1 MPRKTVKAPAPA
13 PRAKTVQE
21 VLDFYETYHVNKTA
35 APGQSLLRIG
45 YLRRHFADM
54 TGPEIGPKA
63 LMDYEVKR
71 RLGKIGRGY
80 KSSGTLRN
88 DFVTLKAAF
97 NFAMEHRL
105 VGRDEIPII
114 RLPEQSRPRE
124 RYLEDDELDKL
135 VQAAAAQRKIPRMTR
150 LERLIWIMMETGS
163 RRGAVEELTWDRV
176 DLANGVIDFRDPA
189 KRATK
194 KRRVPVPISDRLKP
208 VLQRAYDERWP
219 GCKYVL
225 DRPTP
230 QLGAAF
236 RALARDL
243 GWFDVIPHTLRHTW
257 ATHAARNGV
266 SLENIALVLGN
277 SIEVVVMTYRHLQP
291 EWLRS
296 AVNFRSNGPKVV
308 K

>member
-194 KRRVPVPISDRLKP
+194 KRRVPVPISDRLRP
-208 VLQRAYDERWP
+208 VLQRAYDERWQ
-219 GCKYVL
+219 GSRFVL
-225 DRPTP
+225 DRPLP
-230 QLGAAF
+230 QLGPAF
-236 RALARDL
+236 RTLARDL
-243 GWFDVIPHTLRHTW
+243 GWFDVVPHTLRHTW
-257 ATHAARNGV
+257 ATHAARSGV
-266 SLENIALVLGN
+266 SLENIAIVLGN
-277 SIEVVVMTYRHLQP
+277 SIEVAERTYRHLQP

-296 AVNFRSNGPKVV
+296 TVNFRNTGPKAV